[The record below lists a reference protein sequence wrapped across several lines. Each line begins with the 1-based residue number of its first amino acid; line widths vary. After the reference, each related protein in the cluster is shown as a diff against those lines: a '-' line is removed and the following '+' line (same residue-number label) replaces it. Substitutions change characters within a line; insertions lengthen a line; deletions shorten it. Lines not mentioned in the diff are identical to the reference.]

1 MLTNTTCL
9 YSSTLLCCLPE
20 NDMSVAII
28 LLFALV
34 IDRCFGE
41 PKRWH
46 PLSGFGSLASSL
58 ERRLNRSSIKSVFGV
73 RLIGAVA
80 VLILLI
86 PFFFLASYLSS
97 TSWIFDLI
105 VLTLAIGWQ
114 SLREHGIAVRNALLE
129 NNLPLARQKVAMI
142 VSRDTMDMSEKQIC
156 DATLESLL
164 ENGSDAIFAA
174 IFWFAVAGAP
184 GVIIYRLSNTLDAMW
199 GYKTRRFLHFG
210 WAAARL
216 DDVLNYVPARLTAI
230 SYFLA
235 SRNSNAIK
243 CWLLQAKN
251 WKSPNAGPVMAAGA
265 GGLNIQL
272 GGSAIYNS
280 IEQVRPILGSG
291 RNANTSDIHAAL
303 KMIFYGILIWC
314 GVIVTIELLLAYA
327 NI

>member
-1 MLTNTTCL
+1 MLTNMTCL

-20 NDMSVAII
+20 SDMSAAII
-28 LLFALV
+28 LLFALA

-46 PLSGFGSLASSL
+46 PLSGFGSLANSL
-58 ERRLNRSSIKSVFGV
+58 EKRLNRSSENSVFAV
-73 RLIGAVA
+73 RLFGAIA
-80 VLILLI
+80 VFILLV
-86 PFFFLASYLSS
+86 PFCFIASYLSS
-97 TSWIFDLI
+97 TNWIFDLI
-105 VLTLAIGWQ
+105 VLTIAIGWQ
-114 SLREHGIAVRNALLE
+114 SLREHGIAVHDALLE
-129 NNLPLARQKVAMI
+129 KNLPLARQNVAMI
-142 VSRDTMDMSEKQIC
+142 VSRDTGEMSEKQIC

-174 IFWFAVAGAP
+174 IFWFAIAGAP

-199 GYKTRRFLHFG
+199 GYKTPRFLHFG

-216 DDVLNYVPARLTAI
+216 DDVLNYIPARLTAI

-265 GGLNIQL
+265 GGLNVIL
-272 GGSAIYNS
+272 GGGAIYNG
-280 IEQVRPILGSG
+280 IEQVRPVLGTG
-291 RNANTSDIHAAL
+291 RNADAGDIHAAL
-303 KMIFYGILIWC
+303 KMIFYSIVIWC
-314 GVIVTIELLLAYA
+314 SVIIFIDLLLAYA